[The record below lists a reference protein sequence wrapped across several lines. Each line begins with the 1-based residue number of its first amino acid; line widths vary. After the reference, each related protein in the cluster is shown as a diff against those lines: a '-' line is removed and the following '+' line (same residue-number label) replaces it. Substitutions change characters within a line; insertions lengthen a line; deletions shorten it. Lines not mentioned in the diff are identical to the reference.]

1 MCLPFFVPDYGI
13 INSSF
18 NRGGGDNVFFISLRF
33 ARPSYARGTVPCT
46 SVVPIKKIARGNFLA
61 RVVLSSVT
69 FPFSQDDK
77 VSVLLYK
84 YLIDVNWA
92 RIFPCPIYFMLPLA
106 RFFIRDPRGVT
117 YTTLRVTNR

>member
-46 SVVPIKKIARGNFLA
+46 SVVPIILLA

-84 YLIDVNWA
+84 YLFYMKMGKD
-92 RIFPCPIYFMLPLA
+92 FSLPICFVPLA
-106 RFFIRDPRGVT
+106 RFFVSDPRG
-117 YTTLRVTNR
+117 TTFSRAARD